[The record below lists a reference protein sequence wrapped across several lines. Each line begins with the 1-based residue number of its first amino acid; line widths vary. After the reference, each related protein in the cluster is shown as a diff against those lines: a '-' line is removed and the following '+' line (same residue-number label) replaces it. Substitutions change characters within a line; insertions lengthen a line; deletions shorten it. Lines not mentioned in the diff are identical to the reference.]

1 MAVRKSKKDHPGDTK
16 ERIRSVAT
24 ELFKEYGYD
33 ETSIPMICEKAG
45 VSKTT
50 LHYYFPKK
58 QDLFFD
64 MRNNFEE
71 LYNANFYRVVEQ
83 ETFTKQIWEIFNIM
97 CEGDLYYGSS
107 ISQHY
112 FMQRLKE
119 HSQRGFIQNIYHKK
133 MLSAVIRSAQKAGQ
147 MCNMTDPDKLS
158 EALSYA
164 MRGVI
169 LTWAIE
175 DGTLDLLDAGKEIV
189 RTIIMP
195 AEGFDI

>member
-1 MAVRKSKKDHPGDTK
+1 MPPRKATGNPGGTK
-16 ERIRSVAT
+16 EHIRSVAT
-24 ELFKEYGYD
+24 ALFNEFGYD

-64 MRNNFEE
+64 MSNNFEE
-71 LYNANFYRVVEQ
+71 LYNASFYRVVEQ

-97 CEGDLYYGSS
+97 CEGDLYYGVST
-107 ISQHY
+107 SQHY
-112 FMQRLKE
+112 FIQRLKE
-119 HSQRGFIQNIYHKK
+119 HEQRNFIENIYHKK
-133 MLSAVIRSAQKAGQ
+133 MLTAVVRSAQRAGQ
-147 MCNMTDPDKLS
+147 MQNMAEPEKIA
-158 EALSYA
+158 EVLSYA
-164 MRGVI
+164 IRGVI

-175 DGTLDLLDAGKEIV
+175 NGTLDLTEQSREVV

-195 AEGFDI
+195 AEGYDI